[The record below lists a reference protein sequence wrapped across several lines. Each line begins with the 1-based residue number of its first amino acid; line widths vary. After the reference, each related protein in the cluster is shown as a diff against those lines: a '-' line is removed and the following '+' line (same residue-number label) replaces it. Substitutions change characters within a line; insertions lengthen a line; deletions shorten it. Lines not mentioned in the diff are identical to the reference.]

1 MNRIRLP
8 RSLAILA
15 ALPGFALLFWIT
27 ALLAS
32 NVAGQLVVAVNV
44 HGLSLANYA
53 GGAGPRH
60 APLALRLIDD
70 ARQDAA
76 SGVTA
81 SRVLAVP
88 GQPTPSLPAPTPRPT
103 PTPASTLPVPTPTLP
118 VPTPTPLPTPTLAVP
133 TPTPLP
139 TPTLPVPT
147 PTPTP
152 VPGPAPTPTPTP
164 TPAPGI
170 LPLPLPVPVPILPS
184 LLPGVLK

>member
-32 NVAGQLVVAVNV
+32 NVAGLLVVAVNV

-103 PTPASTLPVPTPTLP
+103 PTPVPTLPVPTPTLP
-118 VPTPTPLPTPTLAVP
+118 VP

-164 TPAPGI
+164 APAPGI